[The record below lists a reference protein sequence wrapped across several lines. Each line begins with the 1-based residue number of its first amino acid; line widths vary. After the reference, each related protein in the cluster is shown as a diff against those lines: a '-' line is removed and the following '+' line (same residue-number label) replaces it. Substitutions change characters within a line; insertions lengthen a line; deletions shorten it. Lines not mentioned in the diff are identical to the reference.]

1 MGPKNMS
8 KKVRSAK
15 GTEVDFDLLEIKSQ
29 IASSPKTIDVKK
41 REDFID
47 RKLRRKI
54 KKITKDSPA
63 SDEE

>member
-1 MGPKNMS
+1 MS